1 MISLRKEANVVFNFK
16 FISVLLTIKLNLQMN
31 YIKLTNNP
39 IVNLSKQIKV
49 TEKGGGG
56 NSQQNSPLQE
66 RKKAIK
72 IYVGGHLYVDMLKRQ
87 QNKSFTKLLHCYV
100 LTPFYFKIIHFT
112 IKGINLIPHIKLK

>member
-16 FISVLLTIKLNLQMN
+16 FISVLITIQMN

-49 TEKGGGG
+49 TEKGGGGG

-87 QNKSFTKLLHCYV
+87 QNKSFTKVLHCYV